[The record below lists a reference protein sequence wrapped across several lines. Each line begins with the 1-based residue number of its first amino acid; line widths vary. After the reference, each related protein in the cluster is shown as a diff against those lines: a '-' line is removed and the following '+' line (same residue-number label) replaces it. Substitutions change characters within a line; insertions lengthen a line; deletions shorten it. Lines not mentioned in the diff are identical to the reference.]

1 MELFKGEITLELYTN
16 VETQKS
22 ERATL
27 NLAHENLSS
36 EFLAELKSLVEAKGY
51 FVEAIGANLKS
62 VGKATIQQEQILA
75 DTVLKAKS
83 EDDVIRG
90 KAKIIRIEI

>member
-36 EFLAELKSLVEAKGY
+36 EFLDELRSLVEAKGY
-51 FVEAIGANLKS
+51 FVHAIGANLKS
-62 VGKATIQQEQILA
+62 IGEATLQQQKIIA
-75 DTVLKAKS
+75 DTVLEAKS
-83 EDDVIRG
+83 KDDVIRG